1 MNEEVFNLSIRK
13 FLKRVGITAQRSIEE
28 AIRES
33 LSKGLLKGNEKLPV
47 KIVLT
52 LERTALGAV
61 VDGDIE
67 LE

>member
-28 AIRES
+28 TIRES
-33 LSKGLLKGNEKLPV
+33 LSKGRLKGAEKLPV
-47 KIVLT
+47 KVVLT
-52 LERTALGAV
+52 LDRTALSVV

>member
-28 AIRES
+28 TIRDS
-33 LSKGLLKGNEKLPV
+33 LSQGRLRGDEKLPV
-47 KIVLT
+47 KVVLT
-52 LERTALGAV
+52 VDQTALSVV

>member
-52 LERTALGAV
+52 LERTALGVV